1 MGDSNDISNS
11 VGRTSGSIF
20 SPKEPQV
27 RMNKLTLYARFIIII
42 IISERTVLD
51 PQVNSRRGLSL
62 NDLQVTLVYVHIW
75 ASRVCVTVL

>member
-20 SPKEPQV
+20 FSKEPQV

>member
-51 PQVNSRRGLSL
+51 SQVNSRRGLSL

>member
-27 RMNKLTLYARFIIII
+27 IMNKLTLYARFIIII